1 MEQTTKKKLFHV
13 FMIIV
18 IIAVILFTVGIIII
32 RYQVEG
38 ETNLPFD
45 ISKIAI
51 ISAVD
56 SVDNKDEVN
65 KWNLTVNQNND
76 VYIYIDK
83 NNNYNKTE
91 IIDSI
96 DINNITID
104 KQTEKG
110 EITIYKP
117 TEKGTAI
124 FENVEENK
132 ISEIT
137 YTGDLETNIKGLK
150 ISNQGGII
158 VLRFAN
164 NNAATYISNEAQ
176 EVNYSKLLQETNANV
191 DDLKATITFDL
202 SIKLTSGRIYKAGLT
217 INIPVENVIENGTT
231 SQEIT
236 DTSNIVF
243 KRIENN

>member
-1 MEQTTKKKLFHV
+1 MEQSTKKKLFHV
-13 FMIIV
+13 FMV
-18 IIAVILFTVGIIII
+18 ILILAVILFAVGIIII

-51 ISAVD
+51 ISAID
-56 SVDNKDEVN
+56 SKDNKDETN
-65 KWNLTVNQNND
+65 RWNLSINQNND

-83 NNNYNKTE
+83 NKNYNKTE

-96 DINNITID
+96 VIDNIVIN

-110 EITIYKP
+110 QLTIYRP

-124 FENVEENK
+124 FENIEEN
-132 ISEIT
+132 IINEIT
-137 YTGDLETNIKGLK
+137 YTGDMETNIKNLK
-150 ISNQGGII
+150 ISNQGGIL

-164 NNAATYISNEAQ
+164 NNISQFVSNDAQ
-176 EVNYSKLLQETNANV
+176 EVNYSKLLQETKVNLE
-191 DDLKATITFDL
+191 DLKATVNFDL
-202 SIKLTSGRIYKAGLT
+202 NIKLTSDRIYKAQIT
-217 INIPVENVIENGTT
+217 IDLPVQDIIEKGTA